1 MGLGVNITV
10 CLYTQVMPKPVSSLV
25 RELRAVAEPTRLR
38 MLAVLSRGEFSV
50 GELTEI
56 LDQSQPRVSRHLKLL
71 GDSGL
76 LERFREQHWIY
87 YRVPADGGIASW
99 VRELLAAIAADD
111 PLVAADRDRVD
122 RVLAARRRSADGSQ
136 GLPDEAA
143 IDEELAPRLATELG
157 ENVVGNL
164 LYLGSSPARLLGLLA
179 PRTRRVVGVHPSR
192 AVLQEARAH
201 LHTLGLSHCVLQHAD
216 LAAASQPPASADL
229 VIVDRVLATAPAPAR
244 LLREAARAVS
254 PAGRLVLIEDFDR
267 LDAAHAG
274 ANPLLLLRSWIAEL
288 GWSCR
293 RLRPVEAG
301 SAHLLIAFAQPEP
314 ALAAA

>member
-1 MGLGVNITV
+1 
-10 CLYTQVMPKPVSSLV
+10 MPKQVSSLV

-87 YRVPADGGIASW
+87 YRVPADGGTASW
-99 VRELLAAIAADD
+99 VRELLAAIASDD
-111 PLVAADRDRVD
+111 PLVAADRERVD
-122 RVLAARRRSADGSQ
+122 RVLAARRGLADAIEGRSAD
-136 GLPDEAA
+136 AA
-143 IDEELAPRLATELG
+143 IDENLAAGLVAELG
-157 ENVVGNL
+157 EATVGSL
-164 LYLGSSPARLLGLLA
+164 LYLGSSPARLLGLVA
-179 PRTRRVVGVHPSR
+179 PRARRVVGVHPSR

-229 VIVDRVLATAPAPAR
+229 AIVDRVLATTPAPGR
-244 LLREAARAVS
+244 VLREVARALT
-254 PAGRLVLIEDFDR
+254 PAGRLVIVEDFDR
-267 LDAAHAG
+267 LDAAHAES
-274 ANPLLLLRSWIAEL
+274 NPLLLLKSWIGEL

-293 RLRPVEAG
+293 RLRPVDAG
-301 SAHLLIAFAQPEP
+301 SAHLLVAFAQADA

>member
-1 MGLGVNITV
+1 MA
-10 CLYTQVMPKPVSSLV
+10 KPIMSLL

-56 LDQSQPRVSRHLKLL
+56 LGQSQPRVSRHLKLL
-71 GDSGL
+71 GDCGL

-87 YRVPADGGIASW
+87 YRVPAAGGVALWIQ
-99 VRELLAAIAADD
+99 ELLAQLATDD
-111 PLVAADRDRVD
+111 PVVVADRVRVD
-122 RVLAARRRSADGSQ
+122 HVLDARRRHAKPGTAALDAAAVDDALASA
-136 GLPDEAA
+136 LIA
-143 IDEELAPRLATELG
+143 ELG
-157 ENVVGNL
+157 EGAVGSL
-164 LYLGSSPARLLGLLA
+164 LYLGSSPTHVLGRLA
-179 PRTRRVVGVHPSR
+179 PHARRVVGVHPSR

-216 LAAASQPPASADL
+216 AAAASQPPASAD
-229 VIVDRVLATAPAPAR
+229 VAIVDRILAASASPGRT
-244 LLREAARAVS
+244 LREVARALG
-254 PAGRLVLIEDFDR
+254 PGGRFLLVEDFDV
-267 LDAAHAG
+267 LDAAHADS
-274 ANPLLLLRSWIAEL
+274 NPLLLLRGWIAGI

-301 SAHLLIAFAQPEP
+301 AAHLLIAVAQPET

>member
-1 MGLGVNITV
+1 MSKPIT
-10 CLYTQVMPKPVSSLV
+10 SLV

-56 LDQSQPRVSRHLKLL
+56 LGQSQPRVSRHLKLL
-71 GDSGL
+71 GDCGL

-87 YRVPADGGIASW
+87 YRVPAAEGVALW
-99 VRELLAAIAADD
+99 VKELLAQLASDD
-111 PLVAADRDRVD
+111 PLVAADRVRVD
-122 RVLAARRRSADGSQ
+122 QVLDTRRRHGEPVTASHD
-136 GLPDEAA
+136 AA
-143 IDEELAPRLATELG
+143 AVDDALATALIAELG
-157 ENVVGNL
+157 DGGVGSL
-164 LYLGSSPARLLGLLA
+164 LYLGSSPTRVLGRLA
-179 PRTRRVVGVHPSR
+179 PHAQRVVGVHPSR

-216 LAAASQPPASADL
+216 PAAASQPPASADL
-229 VIVDRVLATAPAPAR
+229 AIVDRALAASPSAGRTLREVARALRPGGR
-244 LLREAARAVS
+244 LL
-254 PAGRLVLIEDFDR
+254 LVEDFDV
-267 LDAAHAG
+267 LDAAHVDS
-274 ANPLLLLRSWIAEL
+274 NPLLLLRGWIADI

-301 SAHLLIAFAQPEP
+301 AAHLLVAVAHSET